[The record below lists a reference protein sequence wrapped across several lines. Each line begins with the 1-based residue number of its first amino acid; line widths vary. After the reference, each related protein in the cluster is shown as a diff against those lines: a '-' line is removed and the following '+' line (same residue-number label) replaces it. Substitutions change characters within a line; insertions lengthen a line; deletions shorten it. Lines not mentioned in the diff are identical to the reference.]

1 MRQGGFSFFGV
12 LFFLAILGG
21 IVSIVVKIL
30 PPWID
35 FMAVSEATQSVLA
48 QPRIGLQRQ
57 DEVLAKIDKQ
67 LSINNIEINSLGDK
81 PITLSRDGGVLT
93 ATIDYSVEQP
103 VFSNE
108 EVTININMQF
118 YKTHEVSLKD
128 E

>member
-103 VFSNE
+103 MFSNE

-128 E
+128 Q